1 MAEEA
6 LMSELVVIGYDSPQI
21 THEALKTVQ
30 RMPGGTIAELTG
42 AAVVSVDDSGETH
55 VDTPRRTDK
64 IALSA
69 TSGALWAMI
78 IGLLVAM
85 PALGV
90 VGAAVGGLYG
100 KLRAMGIDDSFRGQ
114 VRSLLEPGSAAVVI
128 MASGIG
134 DEEFATSMRQHG
146 GTVLKTTL
154 DEATERELAEQ
165 LAGSA

>member
-1 MAEEA
+1 
-6 LMSELVVIGYDSPQI
+6 MSELVVIGYDSPKI
-21 THEALKTVQ
+21 AHEALKTGQ
-30 RMPGGTIAELTG
+30 RMPGGTVAELTG
-42 AAVVSVDDSGETH
+42 VAVVSVDDSGETH

-78 IGLLVAM
+78 IGLLVAV

-100 KLRAMGIDDSFRGQ
+100 KLRTMGIDDSFRGQ
-114 VRSLLEPGSAAVVI
+114 VQSLLEPGSAAVVI

-134 DEEFATSMRQHG
+134 EEEFAAALRPHR
-146 GTVLKTTL
+146 GTVLKTSL
-154 DEATERELAEQ
+154 DEETERELAEQ
-165 LAGSA
+165 LTGSA